1 MIVNS
6 WPQTCSIQ
14 ADSIGLQKDLDT
26 VTEYA
31 SHWQMQFN
39 IKKCKVVHF
48 GKRNLGFMYSMEG
61 HCLENVEYEKDLGVV
76 MSKDLKVVQ
85 RQCQESYSMANRML
99 GLISRTFK
107 YKNQEVLLNLYKSM
121 MHPHLEYCCTVW
133 SPHYMKDKQMLEK
146 VQQGRAPVHTYVS
159 WSQEHALR
167 SQVRRTWTVVTWGEE
182 KSSRY

>member
-1 MIVNS
+1 
-6 WPQTCSIQ
+6 
-14 ADSIGLQKDLDT
+14 
-26 VTEYA
+26 
-31 SHWQMQFN
+31 MQFN

-133 SPHYMKDKQMLEK
+133 SPHYIVTWLQYSRNWHCRQCQLREYCSQVTIWRINRCLRRSSK
-146 VQQGRAPVHTYVS
+146 VQHPFTHMFPDLKNMPYEARFEELGL
-159 WSQEHALR
+159 WSLEE
-167 SQVRRTWTVVTWGEE
+167 RRNQADTSGF
-182 KSSRY
+182 